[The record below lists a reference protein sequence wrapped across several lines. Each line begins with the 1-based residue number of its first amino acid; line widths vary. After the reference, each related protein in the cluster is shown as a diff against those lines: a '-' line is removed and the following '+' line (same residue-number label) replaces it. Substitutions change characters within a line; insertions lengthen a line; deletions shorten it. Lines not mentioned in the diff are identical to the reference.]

1 MGSGRLRDGNE
12 TAIFGK
18 RGARRGDQFLRKP
31 SGPVPGTLLVDDYV
45 KNVAALAYVWGWP
58 MVNIRNRRLV
68 FSKVPPNGLGDGVLP
83 VAPLNSLTILQD
95 YIKPEERA
103 VATPNQDTVYGFGIL
118 SLDREPAVFQD
129 FGGRYWVYQLG
140 NQRTDAIV
148 GLGSIYGTKP
158 GFYMVVGPRWNG
170 SVPNGITGVFRS
182 DTDIAY
188 IIPRAF
194 MDDTAADRAAIQPLI
209 RQIVAYPVSQF
220 DGTIKAKEWSKLPTL
235 ANPAGGKSGSG
246 GETKWVKPEAFFD
259 ELPAV
264 LKDVPPLPGEEALY
278 ALFQSLLDAAAKD
291 ANIKAL
297 MVRTAMATENGVL
310 KELHQYRYAGVPVQN
325 DWTSPINGAHFGTD
339 YYSRTAA
346 ARANIF
352 VNPRNEA
359 TYFGQEYDSDKQR
372 LNGKY
377 RYMVTFPKDSTPPVD
392 GFWSLTLYNRD
403 HFFAPNTIKRYS
415 IGTKNKDLKLNDD
428 GSAKTRIDGRVVY
441 VARDDAGL
449 TQLSCAAELGMTM
462 TCSVRSVISLNQF
475 CAAMR
480 TSFSLAID
488 SAVLAISE
496 TMSPAGL
503 TSFVNPA
510 DSPAYEVI

>member
-1 MGSGRLRDGNE
+1 
-12 TAIFGK
+12 
-18 RGARRGDQFLRKP
+18 
-31 SGPVPGTLLVDDYV
+31 
-45 KNVAALAYVWGWP
+45 
-58 MVNIRNRRLV
+58 
-68 FSKVPPNGLGDGVLP
+68 
-83 VAPLNSLTILQD
+83 
-95 YIKPEERA
+95 
-103 VATPNQDTVYGFGIL
+103 
-118 SLDREPAVFQD
+118 
-129 FGGRYWVYQLG
+129 
-140 NQRTDAIV
+140 
-148 GLGSIYGTKP
+148 
-158 GFYMVVGPRWNG
+158 
-170 SVPNGITGVFRS
+170 
-182 DTDIAY
+182 
-188 IIPRAF
+188 
-194 MDDTAADRAAIQPLI
+194 
-209 RQIVAYPVSQF
+209 
-220 DGTIKAKEWSKLPTL
+220 L

-278 ALFQSLLDAAAKD
+278 ALFQSPLDAAAKD